1 MSKCKLALNAILVLL
16 LFLPFAHA
24 AVSEEQVQSVGGS
37 SLTDAMPNSARQY
50 LDGVSPENADTLS
63 DSVSRVLENMTSDSQ
78 SAIRTALGGLLRV
91 AVIVLLASAARGFS
105 AAAGGEA
112 NDWIDMAAALG
123 CAAVLLRDFTGVL
136 SLCRDTLDQIG
147 VFSGTLQPVLATVLA
162 TGGNTATA
170 TVLQAATMVVFDL
183 VIRLVNALLVPA
195 ACAYLAITAVDAAA
209 GNGMLRGIA
218 DGIKTLTSG
227 VLKLILTLFTAYLA
241 IAGGVSGNV
250 DRMTLKTA
258 KLAVSGAVPVVG
270 GVISDAT
277 ETMLSGAALL
287 RGSIGIFGMLCVAA
301 ICFVPFVRAGASY
314 LCYKAGGCRTLAA
327 VLGRHEAVPR
337 KRRHRLWSAA
347 RHAEHLLYDFI
358 PRTRV
363 YGGDGETNMTELLQ
377 TILLRVTI
385 AGAVSAMAL
394 KLAGGGALKE
404 VVRTA
409 AGLLMLLALLQPL
422 AGLHLLSW
430 NWQSSVSQSD
440 LDEMQARN
448 MQTTMSTVAASIAKA
463 VQQRAEE
470 AGIPCTVNVEMANDA
485 DGLLQVDK
493 VTVYYD
499 STAANRLSELQS
511 LLTKECGV
519 PAERQELIAR

>member
-1 MSKCKLALNAILVLL
+1 MSKRKLALNAILVLL

-24 AVSEEQVQSVGGS
+24 AVSEEQVQSVGGN

-183 VIRLVNALLVPA
+183 VILLVPA

-314 LCYKAGGCRTLAA
+314 LCYKAGAA
-327 VLGRHEAVPR
+327 VLSPLCSDGM
-337 KRRHRLWSAA
+337 KRFL
-347 RHAEHLLYDFI
+347 ENVGTGF
-358 PRTRV
+358 
-363 YGGDGETNMTELLQ
+363 
-377 TILLRVTI
+377 
-385 AGAVSAMAL
+385 
-394 KLAGGGALKE
+394 
-404 VVRTA
+404 
-409 AGLLMLLALLQPL
+409 GLLLGML
-422 AGLHLLSW
+422 
-430 NWQSSVSQSD
+430 
-440 LDEMQARN
+440 
-448 MQTTMSTVAASIAKA
+448 STCCMILFLELVYMVAMVKPI
-463 VQQRAEE
+463 
-470 AGIPCTVNVEMANDA
+470 
-485 DGLLQVDK
+485 
-493 VTVYYD
+493 
-499 STAANRLSELQS
+499 
-511 LLTKECGV
+511 
-519 PAERQELIAR
+519 

>member
-136 SLCRDTLDQIG
+136 SLCRDTLDQIS
-147 VFSGTLQPVLATVLA
+147 VFSGTLQPV
-162 TGGNTATA
+162 
-170 TVLQAATMVVFDL
+170 QAATMVVFDL

-218 DGIKTLTSG
+218 DGIKSLTSG

-314 LCYKAGGCRTLAA
+314 LCYKAGAA
-327 VLGRHEAVPR
+327 VLSPLCSDGM
-337 KRRHRLWSAA
+337 KRFL
-347 RHAEHLLYDFI
+347 ENVGTGF
-358 PRTRV
+358 
-363 YGGDGETNMTELLQ
+363 
-377 TILLRVTI
+377 
-385 AGAVSAMAL
+385 
-394 KLAGGGALKE
+394 
-404 VVRTA
+404 
-409 AGLLMLLALLQPL
+409 GLLLGML
-422 AGLHLLSW
+422 
-430 NWQSSVSQSD
+430 
-440 LDEMQARN
+440 
-448 MQTTMSTVAASIAKA
+448 STCCMILFLELVYMVAMVKPI
-463 VQQRAEE
+463 
-470 AGIPCTVNVEMANDA
+470 
-485 DGLLQVDK
+485 
-493 VTVYYD
+493 
-499 STAANRLSELQS
+499 
-511 LLTKECGV
+511 
-519 PAERQELIAR
+519 

>member
-37 SLTDAMPNSARQY
+37 SLTDAMSNSARQY

-136 SLCRDTLDQIG
+136 SLCRDTLDQIS

-218 DGIKTLTSG
+218 DGIKSLTSG

-241 IAGGVSGNV
+241 IAGG
-250 DRMTLKTA
+250 
-258 KLAVSGAVPVVG
+258 VPVVG

-314 LCYKAGGCRTLAA
+314 LCYKAGAA
-327 VLGRHEAVPR
+327 VLSPLCSDGM
-337 KRRHRLWSAA
+337 KRFL
-347 RHAEHLLYDFI
+347 ENVGTGF
-358 PRTRV
+358 
-363 YGGDGETNMTELLQ
+363 
-377 TILLRVTI
+377 
-385 AGAVSAMAL
+385 
-394 KLAGGGALKE
+394 
-404 VVRTA
+404 
-409 AGLLMLLALLQPL
+409 GLLLGML
-422 AGLHLLSW
+422 
-430 NWQSSVSQSD
+430 
-440 LDEMQARN
+440 
-448 MQTTMSTVAASIAKA
+448 STCCMILFLELVYMVAMVKPI
-463 VQQRAEE
+463 
-470 AGIPCTVNVEMANDA
+470 
-485 DGLLQVDK
+485 
-493 VTVYYD
+493 
-499 STAANRLSELQS
+499 
-511 LLTKECGV
+511 
-519 PAERQELIAR
+519 

>member
-1 MSKCKLALNAILVLL
+1 
-16 LFLPFAHA
+16 
-24 AVSEEQVQSVGGS
+24 
-37 SLTDAMPNSARQY
+37 MPNSARQY

-136 SLCRDTLDQIG
+136 SLCRDTLDQIS

-218 DGIKTLTSG
+218 DGIKSLTSG

-250 DRMTLKTA
+250 DRMTLK
-258 KLAVSGAVPVVG
+258 LSLIH
-270 GVISDAT
+270 ISEPT
-277 ETMLSGAALL
+277 
-287 RGSIGIFGMLCVAA
+287 
-301 ICFVPFVRAGASY
+301 
-314 LCYKAGGCRTLAA
+314 
-327 VLGRHEAVPR
+327 RH
-337 KRRHRLWSAA
+337 
-347 RHAEHLLYDFI
+347 
-358 PRTRV
+358 
-363 YGGDGETNMTELLQ
+363 
-377 TILLRVTI
+377 
-385 AGAVSAMAL
+385 
-394 KLAGGGALKE
+394 
-404 VVRTA
+404 
-409 AGLLMLLALLQPL
+409 
-422 AGLHLLSW
+422 
-430 NWQSSVSQSD
+430 
-440 LDEMQARN
+440 
-448 MQTTMSTVAASIAKA
+448 
-463 VQQRAEE
+463 
-470 AGIPCTVNVEMANDA
+470 
-485 DGLLQVDK
+485 
-493 VTVYYD
+493 
-499 STAANRLSELQS
+499 
-511 LLTKECGV
+511 
-519 PAERQELIAR
+519 

>member
-1 MSKCKLALNAILVLL
+1 MLL

-63 DSVSRVLENMTSDSQ
+63 NSVSRVLENMTSDSQ

-105 AAAGGEA
+105 AAAGG
-112 NDWIDMAAALG
+112 
-123 CAAVLLRDFTGVL
+123 GV
-136 SLCRDTLDQIG
+136 
-147 VFSGTLQPVLATVLA
+147 
-162 TGGNTATA
+162 
-170 TVLQAATMVVFDL
+170 
-183 VIRLVNALLVPA
+183 
-195 ACAYLAITAVDAAA
+195 
-209 GNGMLRGIA
+209 
-218 DGIKTLTSG
+218 
-227 VLKLILTLFTAYLA
+227 
-241 IAGGVSGNV
+241 
-250 DRMTLKTA
+250 
-258 KLAVSGAVPVVG
+258 
-270 GVISDAT
+270 
-277 ETMLSGAALL
+277 
-287 RGSIGIFGMLCVAA
+287 
-301 ICFVPFVRAGASY
+301 
-314 LCYKAGGCRTLAA
+314 
-327 VLGRHEAVPR
+327 
-337 KRRHRLWSAA
+337 
-347 RHAEHLLYDFI
+347 
-358 PRTRV
+358 
-363 YGGDGETNMTELLQ
+363 
-377 TILLRVTI
+377 
-385 AGAVSAMAL
+385 
-394 KLAGGGALKE
+394 LKE

-422 AGLHLLSW
+422 AGLHVLSW
-430 NWQSSVSQSD
+430 NWQGSVSQSD
-440 LDEMQARN
+440 IDEMQARN

-499 STAANRLSELQS
+499 STSANRLSELQS

>member
-1 MSKCKLALNAILVLL
+1 MPCSCCCLL
-16 LFLPFAHA
+16 LPFAHA

-136 SLCRDTLDQIG
+136 SLCRDTLDQIS

-218 DGIKTLTSG
+218 DGIKSLTSG

-277 ETMLSGAALL
+277 ETMLSGASFAARLDRHFRDAVCSGYLL
-287 RGSIGIFGMLCVAA
+287 CAVRSSGSKL
-301 ICFVPFVRAGASY
+301 FVLQG
-314 LCYKAGGCRTLAA
+314 GGCRTLAA

-422 AGLHLLSW
+422 AGLHMLSW
-430 NWQSSVSQSD
+430 NWQGSVSQRD
-440 LDEMQARN
+440 IDEMQARN

>member
-1 MSKCKLALNAILVLL
+1 MSKRKLALNAILVLL

-37 SLTDAMPNSARQY
+37 SLTDAMPNSARRY

-91 AVIVLLASAARGFS
+91 AVIVLLASVARGFS

-218 DGIKTLTSG
+218 DGIKSLTSG

-258 KLAVSGAVPVVG
+258 KLAVFGRDRNHAVRCGSAARLNRHFRDAVCSGYLLCAVRSG
-270 GVISDAT
+270 GSK
-277 ETMLSGAALL
+277 L
-287 RGSIGIFGMLCVAA
+287 
-301 ICFVPFVRAGASY
+301 FV
-314 LCYKAGGCRTLAA
+314 LQGGCSRALAA

-337 KRRHRLWSAA
+337 KRRHRLRSAA

-422 AGLHLLSW
+422 AGLHMLSW
-430 NWQSSVSQSD
+430 NWQGSVSQSD
-440 LDEMQARN
+440 IDEMQARN

>member
-91 AVIVLLASAARGFS
+91 AVIVLLASVARGFS

-209 GNGMLRGIA
+209 GNGRLCRRQASPLGQLHHGAEKRHGQADAYGAGAAPASLCGVSSGRAGEHFLRG
-218 DGIKTLTSG
+218 
-227 VLKLILTLFTAYLA
+227 
-241 IAGGVSGNV
+241 
-250 DRMTLKTA
+250 
-258 KLAVSGAVPVVG
+258 
-270 GVISDAT
+270 
-277 ETMLSGAALL
+277 AA
-287 RGSIGIFGMLCVAA
+287 
-301 ICFVPFVRAGASY
+301 
-314 LCYKAGGCRTLAA
+314 
-327 VLGRHEAVPR
+327 PR
-337 KRRHRLWSAA
+337 K
-347 RHAEHLLYDFI
+347 
-358 PRTRV
+358 
-363 YGGDGETNMTELLQ
+363 
-377 TILLRVTI
+377 
-385 AGAVSAMAL
+385 
-394 KLAGGGALKE
+394 KGGAC
-404 VVRTA
+404 
-409 AGLLMLLALLQPL
+409 
-422 AGLHLLSW
+422 
-430 NWQSSVSQSD
+430 
-440 LDEMQARN
+440 
-448 MQTTMSTVAASIAKA
+448 
-463 VQQRAEE
+463 RAEM
-470 AGIPCTVNVEMANDA
+470 GI
-485 DGLLQVDK
+485 
-493 VTVYYD
+493 
-499 STAANRLSELQS
+499 
-511 LLTKECGV
+511 
-519 PAERQELIAR
+519 